1 MIIIMAIATITIT
14 DTIIIIASVMIIIMA
29 IATATITI
37 TDTIIIIIAIVEP
50 SSCLLLSSPLFP
62 VPENISTDE
71 NKAPEK
77 INDTRN
83 CVGSG
88 FK

>member
-1 MIIIMAIATITIT
+1 MAIVTITIT

-29 IATATITI
+29 IATITI

-77 INDTRN
+77 IN